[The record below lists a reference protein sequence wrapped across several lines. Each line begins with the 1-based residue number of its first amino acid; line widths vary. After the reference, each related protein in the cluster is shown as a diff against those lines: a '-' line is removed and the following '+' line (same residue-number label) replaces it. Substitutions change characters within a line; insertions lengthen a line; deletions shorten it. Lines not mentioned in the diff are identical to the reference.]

1 MVPIT
6 IGVPVYNGADL
17 LDESLACLARQT
29 FGDFKVLIYDNA
41 STDATPEIARRWA
54 DRDAR
59 FVYFRHAANVP
70 VLANYLAVVQA
81 ADSPWFMWRADDDLS
96 DDNYLECLYNLAVG
110 APGCELAVATVLSCD
125 FDGGRRR
132 IASPPRVADPTS
144 LVGRLRMLFS
154 CHPGWFYGL
163 WRTPQIQ
170 AAYVDIC
177 ANFPFAFAADH
188 AAIYGPIVA
197 GGVRATTQTRF
208 IQRFRRT
215 AATPRRQTRMP
226 FSLMLETRG
235 VLRRQL
241 GRVRA
246 ARELPPSLS
255 AVLVAV
261 EPLYLQRALP
271 KLQKMVRTL
280 LREWLG
286 IAGKSGSIG
295 RHFERVGQSAVVRAQ
310 PNGDRKTPNGS

>member
-41 STDATPEIARRWA
+41 STDGTAEIARSWA
-54 DRDAR
+54 ARDAR
-59 FVYFRHAANVP
+59 FVHFRHATNIP

-81 ADSPWFMWRADDDLS
+81 AESPWFMWRADDDLS
-96 DDNYLECLYNLAVG
+96 DDNYLEVLYSLAVG

-125 FDGGRRR
+125 LDGGRRR
-132 IASPPRVADPTS
+132 IASPPRIADPTS
-144 LVGRLRMLFS
+144 LVGRLRMLFGS
-154 CHPGWFYGL
+154 HPGWFYGL
-163 WRTPQIQ
+163 WRTPKIQ
-170 AAYVDIC
+170 DAYVDVC

-188 AAIYGPIVA
+188 AAIYGPIVDGA
-197 GGVRATTQTRF
+197 VRATTDTRF

-241 GRVRA
+241 RRVRA
-246 ARELPPSLS
+246 VRDLPPSLRV
-255 AVLVAV
+255 VLVAV
-261 EPLYLQRALP
+261 EPFYLQRALP
-271 KLQKMVRTL
+271 KVQKMVRTL

-286 IAGKSGSIG
+286 IAGKGGSIG
-295 RHFERVGQSAVVRAQ
+295 RHFERASQSAVIGAQ
-310 PNGDRKTPNGS
+310 PNRDRASPNGD